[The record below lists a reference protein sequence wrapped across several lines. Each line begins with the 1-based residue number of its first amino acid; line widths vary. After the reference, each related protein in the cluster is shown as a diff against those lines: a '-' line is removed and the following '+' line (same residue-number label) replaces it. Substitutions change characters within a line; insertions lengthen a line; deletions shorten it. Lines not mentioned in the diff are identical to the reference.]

1 MLDTNICIYVLN
13 RQPPEV
19 RRRFAAHPFGQ
30 ACISAITLAELES
43 GVAASRYR
51 QENTLAL
58 RALQDELVM
67 LPFDAAAAHHFGDIR
82 TELKRSGTPIG
93 PMDMLIAAHAR
104 SQGLTLVTNN
114 VREFARVPGLAVE
127 NWLDGPPPA

>member
-1 MLDTNICIYVLN
+1 MLDTNICVYVLN

-58 RALQDELVM
+58 QALLDELVM
-67 LPFDAAAAHHFGDIR
+67 LPFDATAARHFGDIR

-104 SQGLTLVTNN
+104 SLGLTLVTNN

-127 NWLDGPPPA
+127 NWLDGLPHA